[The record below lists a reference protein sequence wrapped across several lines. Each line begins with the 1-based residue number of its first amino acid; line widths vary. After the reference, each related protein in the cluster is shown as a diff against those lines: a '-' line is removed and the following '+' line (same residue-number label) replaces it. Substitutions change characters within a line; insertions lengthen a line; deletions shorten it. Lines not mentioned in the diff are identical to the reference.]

1 MNNIQALAV
10 TNEDVRF
17 LLQENETLKLENS
30 KLHAAQ
36 RDADYYSDLSER
48 LRGEIVKLKRENQ
61 ELKDR
66 VHEFGLEISYLQ
78 EELDKQ
84 IGWEKEG

>member
-17 LLQENETLKLENS
+17 LLQENETLKQENV

-66 VHEFGLEISYLQ
+66 VQEFGLEISYLT

-84 IGWEKEG
+84 IGR

>member
-17 LLQENETLKLENS
+17 LLQENETLKQENV

-66 VHEFGLEISYLQ
+66 VHEFGLEISYLT

-84 IGWEKEG
+84 IGR